1 MHYKKGLASVWAVLI
16 TVVIMLG
23 LVGGGYYYF
32 NKQNESKK
40 TDLQKQITDLEKQI
54 ADLKKVSTTAT
65 TSTTAATEPAG
76 LTYTNKTY
84 NFTITFD
91 KKWAEWKIKYAK
103 NDGITA
109 SYYVEVPTTDAQY
122 KTEAGSHDAGYA
134 SMFAIGVWTKAEWAQ
149 TLQDPMQGETK
160 LAEND
165 KYVFSWSH
173 AQACPD
179 DVMAKGIWEDID
191 TVIKTFKL
199 N

>member
-1 MHYKKGLASVWAVLI
+1 MHYQKGMASIWAVLI
-16 TVVIMLG
+16 VVVIMLG
-23 LVGGGYYYF
+23 LAGGGYYYF

-54 ADLKKVSTTAT
+54 AELKK
-65 TSTTAATEPAG
+65 TTAATTVPTASTSTSSD
-76 LTYTNKTY
+76 LVYNNKTY
-84 NFTITFD
+84 NFSITFD
-91 KKWAEWKIKYAK
+91 KKWGEWKIKYAK

-109 SYYVEVPTTDAQY
+109 SYYIEVPTTDAQY

-134 SMFAIGVWTKAEWAQ
+134 SMFAIGVWTKAEWEQ

-179 DVMAKGIWEDID
+179 DVTAKGIWDDISN
-191 TVIKTFKL
+191 VAKTFKL